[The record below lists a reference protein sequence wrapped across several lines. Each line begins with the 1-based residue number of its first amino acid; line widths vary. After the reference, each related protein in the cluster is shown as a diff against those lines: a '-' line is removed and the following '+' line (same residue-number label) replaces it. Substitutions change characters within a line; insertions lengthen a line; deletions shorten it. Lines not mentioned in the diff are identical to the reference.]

1 MPLLLGLLLLVTV
14 VLLAK
19 WYLEADVKTL
29 KTSLRWTG
37 IALGLGVV
45 LVLAGT
51 GRLQIAVV
59 FLFGLVAWAWRVFNV
74 VRMVRTMMGAVRGNT
89 GKRRDNGV
97 TAMDEAEALRVL
109 GLSAGASED
118 EIKVAHRR
126 LMLQI
131 HPDHGGS
138 DYLAGKINAARD
150 VLLRRH

>member
-74 VRMVRTMMGAVRGNT
+74 VRMVRTMMGAVHGNT
-89 GKRRDNGV
+89 RKRRDNGV

-126 LMLQI
+126 LMAQI